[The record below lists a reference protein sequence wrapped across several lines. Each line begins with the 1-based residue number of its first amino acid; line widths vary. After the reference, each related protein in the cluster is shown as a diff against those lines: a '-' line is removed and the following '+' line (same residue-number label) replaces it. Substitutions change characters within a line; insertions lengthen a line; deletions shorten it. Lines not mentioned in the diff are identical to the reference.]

1 MAMPETVIIAAL
13 KQEMMPLLRD
23 PTFSWKENPR
33 LHALNGAW
41 ETDHAAVVCG
51 GIGARAAA
59 RATEDAVREYHPAQL
74 ISAGLA
80 GALVSRLHVADI
92 VRPAAVVNSG
102 TGERYDIA
110 GGEGVLVT
118 ASEVAG
124 EHGKRLL
131 AHHFHAD
138 SADMEAA
145 SVAAVAQR
153 HGVPFKVVKSI
164 SDEYD
169 FDMPD
174 LNAFITADGR
184 FQTARFSLFL
194 VAHPRLWPLV
204 RQLARNSKA
213 ASVQLCRELRNLI
226 LQDTTTRD
234 CEPAARPRESQPAR

>member
-1 MAMPETVIIAAL
+1 MPETVIIAAL
-13 KQEMMPLLRD
+13 KQEMMPLLCD
-23 PTFSWKENPR
+23 PIFSWKENPR

-41 ETDHAAVVCG
+41 ETDRAAVVCG
-51 GIGARAAA
+51 GIGANAAA
-59 RATEDAVREYHPAQL
+59 RATEDAIREYHPARV

-80 GALVSRLHVADI
+80 GALVPGLHVGDI
-92 VRPAAVVNSG
+92 LRPSTVVNSS
-102 TGERYDIA
+102 TGERYQIP

-131 AHHFHAD
+131 ARHFHAD

-145 SVAAVAQR
+145 SVAAVALK
-153 HGVPFKVVKSI
+153 HGVPFAIVKSI

-174 LNAFITADGR
+174 LNAFITSDGR
-184 FQTARFSLFL
+184 FQTARFSAYLI
-194 VAHPRLWPLV
+194 AHPRLWPLV

-226 LQDTTTRD
+226 LQDTTTND
-234 CEPAARPRESQPAR
+234 CETAGRPRESQPAR